1 MKPALAGFFMSKITS
16 NKGLEALL
24 FIGFAFSVWLA
35 MRISN
40 TEVTRQI
47 NVELIAVGRAV
58 DGIWLEDST
67 QELSIIIEASGLDAL
82 FMDRFDERLI
92 PFDSDD
98 FLRTSTKSAYLL
110 NVDIQTILQQEYG
123 REYRFK
129 WSGDS
134 LIFPS
139 STLVSKTLPV
149 ALLSPENISIPEG
162 HRWIQRPTLEPDS
175 IECMGPEA
183 LLLDFQPSITAP
195 FIVWDGL
202 DKKELPLDKLP
213 RYITANVNWLNISAS
228 ADAWT
233 EVEQQLNL
241 RYQNQ
246 DYPIV
251 LWLSGPMSTL
261 VNTPESYI
269 DLEWRMEDQRLRVD
283 IRSLTP
289 GVEVLNY
296 EPKYVQL

>member
-1 MKPALAGFFMSKITS
+1 MSKITS

-24 FIGFAFSVWLA
+24 FIGFAFAVWLA

-58 DGIWLEDST
+58 DGLWLEDST
-67 QELSIIIEASGLDAL
+67 QELNIIIEASGLDAL
-82 FMDRFDERLI
+82 FMDRFDQRLI
-92 PFDSDD
+92 KFNSDD
-98 FLRTSTKSAYLL
+98 FLRTSKQSAFLL
-110 NVDIQTILQQEYG
+110 NLDIQTILQQEYG
-123 REYRFK
+123 REYRFN

-134 LIFPS
+134 VIFPS
-139 STLVSKTLPV
+139 SALVSKTLPV
-149 ALLSPENISIPEG
+149 TLLFPENISIPESY
-162 HRWIQRPTLEPDS
+162 RWIELPTIKPDS
-175 IECMGPEA
+175 IECVGPEA
-183 LLLDFQPSITAP
+183 LLRDFHPTITAP
-195 FIVWDGL
+195 SFVWDGL
-202 DKKELPLDKLP
+202 DQKELPLDKLP
-213 RYITANVNWLNISAS
+213 RYISANVNWLNLFAS

-246 DYPIV
+246 NYPID

-261 VNTPESYI
+261 VNSPESYV

-283 IRSLTP
+283 IRSLAP
-289 GVEVLNY
+289 GVEVLDY
-296 EPKYVQL
+296 EPKYVQP

>member
-1 MKPALAGFFMSKITS
+1 MSKITS

-24 FIGFAFSVWLA
+24 FIGFAFAVWLA

-67 QELSIIIEASGLDAL
+67 QELSIIIEASGLEAL

-195 FIVWDGL
+195 SIVWDGL

-283 IRSLTP
+283 IRSLTL

-296 EPKYVQL
+296 EPKYVKL

>member
-1 MKPALAGFFMSKITS
+1 MSKITS

-24 FIGFAFSVWLA
+24 FIGFAFAVWLA

-195 FIVWDGL
+195 SIVWDGL

-261 VNTPESYI
+261 VNTPESYV

-283 IRSLTP
+283 IRSLTL

-296 EPKYVQL
+296 EPKYVKL